1 VNRQQRRMTKRQQAQ
16 KAAAPRPQVKP
27 PGAPVK
33 KERTKPVQ
41 FIREVIGELKK
52 VAWPSRQETVA
63 YSIVVLVSTIIIAA
77 IIFGMDFVFAKSI
90 LALFGVDV

>member
-1 VNRQQRRMTKRQQAQ
+1 MTKRQQAQ
-16 KAAAPRPQVKP
+16 RAAAPRPPVKSQ
-27 PGAPVK
+27 APAK
-33 KERTKPVQ
+33 KERTRPVQ
-41 FIREVIGELKK
+41 FIREVIAELKK